1 MIPAV
6 AVLIVFTGCGLWLLF
21 ARKRGEP
28 RRTPAQ
34 RIIRAWY
41 WVAFRHLA
49 AARALDTGYLC
60 YRQEVAGIRI
70 RPVNEDSGERP

>member
-6 AVLIVFTGCGLWLLF
+6 AVLIVLIGCGLWLLF

-41 WVAFRHLA
+41 WWRSGTLRRPGRWTRILVLPA
-49 AARALDTGYLC
+49 GGG
-60 YRQEVAGIRI
+60 GIRI